1 MIKLDNIGLGIT
13 WGVWVLWFLSGA
25 WERMG
30 GRGGDSGALVWFLI
44 RLKRVLESVLVFAAL
59 L

>member
-1 MIKLDNIGLGIT
+1 MGSLGVVVSIWSLGT
-13 WGVWVLWFLSGA
+13 D
-25 WERMG
+25 G
-30 GRGGDSGALVWFLI
+30 GRGGDSGVLVWFLI